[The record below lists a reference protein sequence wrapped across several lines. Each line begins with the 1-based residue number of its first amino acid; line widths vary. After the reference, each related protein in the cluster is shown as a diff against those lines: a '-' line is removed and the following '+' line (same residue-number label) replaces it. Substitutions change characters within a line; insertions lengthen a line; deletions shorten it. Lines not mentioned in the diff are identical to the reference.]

1 MQCSSFSC
9 SSTKSLKILYLTV
22 GRKKMQQ
29 WYKYHQMFKDGRCV
43 LYCFLSLSLS
53 VRRDEMLWMYG

>member
-1 MQCSSFSC
+1 
-9 SSTKSLKILYLTV
+9 
-22 GRKKMQQ
+22 MQQ

-43 LYCFLSLSLS
+43 LYCFLSLS